1 MTTLT
6 KSPISVSQIAES
18 SILSGGCGGGGAS
31 ARTCGDVVLAVAV
44 AGCCCCWSPASGE
57 TEGED
62 EVEDDDDVPDVDE
75 EEEPDEGEV
84 DDEEDVIEEDNV
96 VAVEGKI
103 CTISIGA
110 WPCSSCSS
118 GLQLGVRSGVLVT
131 NVAVEAASGGRAL
144 SIELNSVA
152 SVSCC

>member
-18 SILSGGCGGGGAS
+18 SILSSDGGGGGAS
-31 ARTCGDVVLAVAV
+31 ARTCGDVVLAVVAV
-44 AGCCCCWSPASGE
+44 AGCCCCWSTASGE

-62 EVEDDDDVPDVDE
+62 EVEDVEDVPVDEE
-75 EEEPDEGEV
+75 EEEPDEGED

-110 WPCSSCSS
+110 WPCSSSS